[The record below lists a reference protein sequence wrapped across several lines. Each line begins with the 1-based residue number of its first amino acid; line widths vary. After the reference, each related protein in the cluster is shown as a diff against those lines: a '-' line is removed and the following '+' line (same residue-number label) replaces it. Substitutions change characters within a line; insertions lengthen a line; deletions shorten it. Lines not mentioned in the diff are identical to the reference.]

1 MDPKQLDMQDFPLQE
16 DVPGKALP
24 RVHVRVQTDIF
35 DPGAELTAFSLNRSS
50 DGAVASFTG
59 LVRAAK
65 GETDSTLELMHYAG
79 FTEKQMTRIGQAA
92 FSQFDISDALIIHR
106 HGEMKTGEPIVFVAV
121 SAAHRR
127 AAFEAC
133 EWLMDQLKTE
143 APFWK
148 REKTASGTEWI
159 EPTKDDHK
167 RSARN

>member
-1 MDPKQLDMQDFPLQE
+1 MDPKQLDTQDFPLQE

-24 RVHVRVQTDIF
+24 RVHVRVQADIF
-35 DPGAELTAFSLNRSS
+35 DPGAELNAFSANRSS

-65 GETDSTLELMHYAG
+65 NDAGSTLELMHYAG
-79 FTEKQMTRIGQAA
+79 FTEKQITRLGQAA
-92 FSQFDISDALIIHR
+92 FSRFEITDALIIHR
-106 HGEMKTGEPIVFVAV
+106 HGEMAIGEPIVFVAV

-148 REKTASGTEWI
+148 REKSASGAEWI
-159 EPTKDDHK
+159 EPTEDDHK